1 MTENVPYLRETME
14 FTTGETGMMSC
25 LWRDKRKPN
34 VLDTKLIGKDP
45 PSPSNPA
52 LQGELRV
59 AYQAIVSA
67 RSGALTGAEAIAAWS
82 DRPNA
87 PLSERGAAP
96 LGHQA
101 SSPPPVFETIFELGC
116 ANLARWQRH
125 TPDGVAL
132 SIDISLEQLVAKDF
146 TPMVM
151 GCIRRHAI
159 RPECVKFEMPEPR
172 DRNITRTL
180 IERLSDLRRIGVAV
194 VLDDFG
200 MEHSTLSSLI
210 ALPISGLKFGRRFTS
225 ALPDD
230 RIASAILTSVASL
243 ARDLGISIAVDGV
256 QSDAQLAWLRQFANL
271 DVQGSLI
278 SSPVSGEAILS
289 WLPGSG
295 GGTSKRGGEEKRWTS
310 FAAMNKLSG

>member
-1 MTENVPYLRETME
+1 MPYPRETME

-25 LWRDKRKPN
+25 LRRNKKRIN
-34 VLDTKLIGKDP
+34 ALDTKQIGKDH
-45 PSPSNPA
+45 PSPSAPA
-52 LQGELRV
+52 LPGELRV

-67 RSGALTGAEAIAAWS
+67 RSGALTGAEAIAGWS
-82 DRPNA
+82 DRPKA
-87 PLSERGAAP
+87 PLSERGIAP
-96 LGHQA
+96 PGHQA
-101 SSPPPVFETIFELGC
+101 NSSPPVFETIFELGC

-132 SIDISLEQLVAKDF
+132 SIDISLEQLLAKDF
-146 TPMVM
+146 TAMVM
-151 GCIRRHAI
+151 SCIRRHAI
-159 RPECVKFEMPEPR
+159 RPDCVKFEMPEPR
-172 DRNITRTL
+172 DRDITQTL

-225 ALPDD
+225 GLPDD
-230 RIASAILTSVASL
+230 RTASAILTSVASL

-256 QSDAQLAWLRQFANL
+256 QTDAQLAWLRRFANL

-278 SSPVSGEAILS
+278 SSPVSGEAFLS
-289 WLPGSG
+289 RLPGSPG
-295 GGTSKRGGEEKRWTS
+295 GGTSNRGGDEKRWNS
-310 FAAMNKLSG
+310 YADLNKLSA